1 MYLLPESFDEKYGDG
16 EPKIIF
22 IITTKHRQVATQQ
35 DDGCPGEG
43 QRAEGVAQPF
53 NQRHATN
60 EAIQPP
66 FRRGYLALAGATI
79 SGYLVDAVLYAA
91 AQRHDLD

>member
-1 MYLLPESFDEKYGDG
+1 MYSPESFEEKYGGG
-16 EPKIIF
+16 EPKIIM
-22 IITTKHRQVATQQ
+22 TTKHRRVATQQ

-53 NQRHATN
+53 NQRDGAH

-66 FRRGYLALAGATI
+66 FRGG
-79 SGYLVDAVLYAA
+79 
-91 AQRHDLD
+91 